1 MKALGNAASSLRAK
15 LGESLASVQK
25 FNVPIEATT
34 SSLEALKT
42 VSMGVTTQR
51 QKGDAEA
58 IPFLRRAIEL
68 DPNFAV
74 AYAVLGVTYSNLS
87 QPSLSAENLKKAYEM
102 RERVSEKERLRISA
116 YYYAFVTGELEK
128 EAQTYQLWIQSY
140 PRDDIPH
147 GNLGSNFTTLGQ
159 YEKALAETQEAQHLE
174 PNSVIGYGNLGQI
187 FLALNRPDDAKAM
200 FDQALARKLDSGS
213 LRLSIYNLAFFR
225 GDPAEMA
232 QQLAWGAGKPG
243 AEDSLL
249 ATQSDTEGYY
259 GRLTKARDYSR
270 RAVDSAVRADSKE
283 TAALWQATAALREA
297 EFGNVA
303 AAKQNVGAALALAPG
318 RDVRVLSALALARVG
333 DTARAKVM
341 VEQLEKSDPLNTVLK
356 LYWLPTLKAAIELQ
370 SGNSAQ
376 ALVSLETAAPYE
388 LGEPPPFQEGTLY
401 PAHLRGEAYLAAHN
415 SGAAAIEFQKL
426 LGHRGIV
433 INSPLG
439 ALARLG
445 LARAYALS
453 GDTAKSRS
461 AYQEFLTLWKDADPD
476 IPILKEAKAD
486 YAKLQ

>member
-1 MKALGNAASSLRAK
+1 
-15 LGESLASVQK
+15 
-25 FNVPIEATT
+25 
-34 SSLEALKT
+34 
-42 VSMGVTTQR
+42 
-51 QKGDAEA
+51 
-58 IPFLRRAIEL
+58 
-68 DPNFAV
+68 
-74 AYAVLGVTYSNLS
+74 
-87 QPSLSAENLKKAYEM
+87 
-102 RERVSEKERLRISA
+102 VSEKERLRISA

-174 PNSVIGYGNLGQI
+174 PNSVIVYGNLGQI

-213 LRLSIYNLAFFR
+213 LRLWIYNLAFFR

-283 TAALWQATAALREA
+283 TAALWQVTAALREA